1 MLELKHK
8 AEGTDVSEAE
18 LLVKQR
24 RTFPDWFEKRVS
36 IEVGIVNSQ
45 KYIYIFCSNVLI
57 ILL

>member
-36 IEVGIVNSQ
+36 IKVVEIKNLVTI
-45 KYIYIFCSNVLI
+45 NV
-57 ILL
+57 